1 MPYSTPDAR
10 AARPAFS
17 GHPAKTP
24 RSAAKRASG
33 IDLPPAEGVAEGAAR
48 AATQCGA
55 PCDPLHHSLHHPAH
69 RSHRHLSG
77 GGVIGIV
84 RIAAAAMSALA
95 LTASLVAGAPAYGKT
110 APKPAFDGSAVAV
123 PDRYSADTAQQ
134 IFAQG
139 GNAVDAAVAIAFTLA
154 VTSPDAGNL
163 GGGGYMTLQV
173 DGKPYFLD
181 YSAKAPQRATRNMY
195 LDDKGNEV
203 KGMSSIGHR
212 AVGVPGTV
220 DGMWEAQRRF
230 GKLKWKQVLAPAI
243 RYATDGFVVEPWLQ
257 QRRDTAAAEFG
268 GKTNFNAYFS
278 GLKAGTTY
286 RQPELAQTLQRIAD
300 DGGREFYEGQTAD
313 LIAKQMYGHGVI
325 TKTDLTQYKAVWRQP
340 LTADWH
346 GYQIVTAPPPS
357 SGGVALIQLLKM
369 KSDLKTSFGGVP
381 LNSAPYIHLVAQME
395 DRVFAD
401 RQQYITDPDSSAVP
415 VDKLTSDSYVAS
427 RVDGVKPVPVKPV
440 EAKAEVAKP
449 ADAASG
455 GAAAGA
461 SAAEANAAAA
471 SAAGAKPAEATAAAA
486 SALGAK
492 PAEAT
497 AAAASAA
504 GAKPAEANAASASA
518 TGAKSAD
525 ANAAGAKPTQASTAG
540 AGTTG
545 ATPAAA
551 SNAGSVPS
559 SARPAEASTP
569 ATHATAA
576 QPADANAAASSVKP
590 VQASAAGAASAASA
604 ASANAA
610 DNGGA
615 SSNAGGGANANAN
628 GSADANSANA
638 PPAQTAPAQTAP
650 ADPSGTASVKPG
662 AAGDAPAEKT
672 QTTHFSVVD
681 KWGNAVSNTY
691 TLNGSFG
698 SGVVVDGG
706 GFVLNDA
713 MDDFVTKPAAG
724 VNDMNAI
731 APGRRPVSSLTPT
744 ILLKGGKVA
753 LVIGTPG
760 GSRIFTTIFQV
771 MTDMYD
777 FGMSPTDALAALRF
791 HHQLL
796 PAKTIYWEPY
806 RPINGELAQQLQGLG
821 YTLEGQTF
829 NGDVQ
834 LIRIDGTTPQPAA
847 DPRGA
852 GVARVFQ

>member
-1 MPYSTPDAR
+1 
-10 AARPAFS
+10 
-17 GHPAKTP
+17 
-24 RSAAKRASG
+24 
-33 IDLPPAEGVAEGAAR
+33 
-48 AATQCGA
+48 
-55 PCDPLHHSLHHPAH
+55 
-69 RSHRHLSG
+69 
-77 GGVIGIV
+77 
-84 RIAAAAMSALA
+84 
-95 LTASLVAGAPAYGKT
+95 
-110 APKPAFDGSAVAV
+110 
-123 PDRYSADTAQQ
+123 
-134 IFAQG
+134 
-139 GNAVDAAVAIAFTLA
+139 
-154 VTSPDAGNL
+154 
-163 GGGGYMTLQV
+163 
-173 DGKPYFLD
+173 
-181 YSAKAPQRATRNMY
+181 
-195 LDDKGNEV
+195 
-203 KGMSSIGHR
+203 
-212 AVGVPGTV
+212 
-220 DGMWEAQRRF
+220 
-230 GKLKWKQVLAPAI
+230 
-243 RYATDGFVVEPWLQ
+243 
-257 QRRDTAAAEFG
+257 
-268 GKTNFNAYFS
+268 
-278 GLKAGTTY
+278 
-286 RQPELAQTLQRIAD
+286 
-300 DGGREFYEGQTAD
+300 
-313 LIAKQMYGHGVI
+313 
-325 TKTDLTQYKAVWRQP
+325 
-340 LTADWH
+340 
-346 GYQIVTAPPPS
+346 
-357 SGGVALIQLLKM
+357 GVALIQLLKM

-461 SAAEANAAAA
+461 SAAEAN
-471 SAAGAKPAEATAAAA
+471 
-486 SALGAK
+486 
-492 PAEAT
+492 